1 MSNEKNLTVNQIF
14 DLAVQNHQNNNLQ
27 DAQNYYQKVLE
38 LDPNYANPHNNLGV
52 IFQELGKNQKAKDC
66 FEKAIKINPNYAD
79 AHNNLGVI
87 FQGLGEYQKAK
98 DCYKKAIEINP
109 NYSGAHNNLGVI
121 FQGLGENQ
129 KVKDCYEKAIKIN
142 PNYAD
147 AHYNLGNIFNDLKEY
162 QKAKDCYEKVI
173 KINPNYSGAHNNLG
187 IIFKELRD
195 DQKAIGCF
203 EKAIEINPNYAI
215 AYNNLGTIFK
225 ELKKFDEAE
234 ISLKKAIELK
244 PDYAEAYNNLG
255 VVLHNL
261 GRFSEAI
268 DKYKQAIKLKPNYV
282 KARINLNAS
291 TSLHVFPWHLQM
303 MNDKFR
309 NDKYLEAIKLAIE
322 DVDDNS
328 LILDIGT
335 GSGLLSMMAAAN
347 STGEVIACEAS
358 SVIADTA
365 KKIIHKNGYKEK
377 ITVINKKSTELKI
390 GEDLPRKADLIISEI
405 LSAEFVGEGVRTSI
419 FDANKRLLKKN
430 GKMIPESGTIKISL
444 LGNDKE
450 IFNTISVANVSG
462 FDLSEFNSI
471 SPSKFVHFLKK
482 KPTLLSNNEDAFNIN
497 LYNEENIVK
506 EEKIIEL
513 KVNKE
518 GLCLGIIQWMKIHL
532 YKDIEYENSPNGYLD
547 SSSHWPT
554 PIYLF
559 DKPIS
564 VKKGDVLKI
573 RASLDRD
580 NLWFFKE

>member
-1 MSNEKNLTVNQIF
+1 MNNNKNLIIKETFGRAIK
-14 DLAVQNHQNNNLQ
+14 NHQEGKTDIAQ
-27 DAQNYYQKVLE
+27 DLYNQVLKI
-38 LDPNYANPHNNLGV
+38 DPNYVDAHNNLGI
-52 IFQELGKNQKAKDC
+52 IFKALGEHQKAKDC

-79 AHNNLGVI
+79 AH
-87 FQGLGEYQKAK
+87 
-98 DCYKKAIEINP
+98 
-109 NYSGAHNNLGVI
+109 
-121 FQGLGENQ
+121 
-129 KVKDCYEKAIKIN
+129 
-142 PNYAD
+142 
-147 AHYNLGNIFNDLKEY
+147 YNLGNIFKELGENE
-162 QKAKDCYEKVI
+162 KAKDCYVKAI
-173 KINPNYSGAHNNLG
+173 QINPNYVEALNNLG
-187 IIFKELRD
+187 NTLR
-195 DQKAIGCF
+195 
-203 EKAIEINPNYAI
+203 
-215 AYNNLGTIFK
+215 

-255 VVLHNL
+255 VVQHNL

-268 DKYKQAIKLKPNYV
+268 DRYKQAIKLKPNYV
-282 KARINLNAS
+282 EARINLNAS
-291 TSLHVFPWHLQM
+291 TSRHVFPWHLRM

-309 NDKYLEAIKLAIE
+309 NAKYLEAIKLAIE
-322 DVDDNS
+322 DVDDDS

-347 STGEVIACEAS
+347 GAGKVIACETS
-358 SVIADTA
+358 NIIADTA

-405 LSAEFVGEGVRTSI
+405 LSAEFVGEGVRTSV

-450 IFNTISVANVSG
+450 IFDTISVANVSG

-471 SPSKFVHFLKK
+471 SQSKFTHFLKK
-482 KPTLLSNNEDAFNIN
+482 KPTLLSNDEDAFSIN
-497 LYNEENIVK
+497 LYNEENIAK
-506 EEKIIEL
+506 EEKNIEL

-518 GLCLGIIQWMKIHL
+518 GLCLGIIQWMKIQL
-532 YKDIEYENSPNGYLD
+532 YKDIEYENSPSGYLD

-559 DKPIS
+559 DKPVS

-573 RASLDRD
+573 RASLDAD

>member
-1 MSNEKNLTVNQIF
+1 MDTTKDTFNLAIKNHQEGRLDVAQELYNQI
-14 DLAVQNHQNNNLQ
+14 L
-27 DAQNYYQKVLE
+27 
-38 LDPNYANPHNNLGV
+38 
-52 IFQELGKNQKAKDC
+52 
-66 FEKAIKINPNYAD
+66 KINPNHSQALNNIAVIFTNLKEYQKAKECYQKAIEINPSYQA
-79 AHNNLGVI
+79 AHNNLGTI
-87 FQGLGEYQKAK
+87 FTNLKEYHKAK
-98 DCYKKAIEINP
+98 KCHEKAIEINP
-109 NYSGAHNNLGVI
+109 NYSDAHYKLGIVFKELREHQKAKDCYQKAIEINPNYQAAHNNLGNI
-121 FQGLGENQ
+121 FKKLGENE
-129 KVKDCYEKAIKIN
+129 KAKNCFEKAIKIN

-147 AHYNLGNIFNDLKEY
+147 AHYNLGNIFKELGENE
-162 QKAKDCYEKVI
+162 KAKNCYV
-173 KINPNYSGAHNNLG
+173 
-187 IIFKELRD
+187 
-195 DQKAIGCF
+195 
-203 EKAIEINPNYAI
+203 KAIEINPNYAD
-215 AYNNLGTIFK
+215 ALNNLGNTLR

-255 VVLHNL
+255 VVQHNL

-282 KARINLNAS
+282 EARINLNS
-291 TSLHVFPWHLQM
+291 TTSRHVPQWHLPM
-303 MNDKFR
+303 MNDNFR
-309 NDKYLEAIKLAIE
+309 NSKYLEAIKLAIE
-322 DVDDNS
+322 DVDDDS

-347 STGEVIACEAS
+347 GAGKVIACETS
-358 SVIADTA
+358 NIIADTA

-405 LSAEFVGEGVRTSI
+405 LSAEFVGEGVRTSV

-450 IFNTISVANVSG
+450 IFDTISVANVSG

-471 SPSKFVHFLKK
+471 SQSKFTHFLKK
-482 KPTLLSNNEDAFNIN
+482 KPTLLSNDEGAFSIN
-497 LYNEENIVK
+497 LYNEENIEK

-518 GLCLGIIQWMKIHL
+518 GLCLGIIQWMKIQL

-559 DKPIS
+559 DKPVS

-573 RASLDRD
+573 RASLDAD

>member
-1 MSNEKNLTVNQIF
+1 MDTTRDTFNLAIK
-14 DLAVQNHQNNNLQ
+14 NHQEGRL
-27 DAQNYYQKVLE
+27 DVAQELYDQVLKIN
-38 LDPNYANPHNNLGV
+38 PNHSQALNNLGV
-52 IFQELGKNQKAKDC
+52 IFKTLGEKQKA
-66 FEKAIKINPNYAD
+66 
-79 AHNNLGVI
+79 
-87 FQGLGEYQKAK
+87 
-98 DCYKKAIEINP
+98 
-109 NYSGAHNNLGVI
+109 
-121 FQGLGENQ
+121 
-129 KVKDCYEKAIKIN
+129 KDCYEKAIKIN
-142 PNYAD
+142 PNYQA
-147 AHYNLGNIFNDLKEY
+147 
-162 QKAKDCYEKVI
+162 
-173 KINPNYSGAHNNLG
+173 AHNNLG
-187 IIFKELRD
+187 NTLR
-195 DQKAIGCF
+195 
-203 EKAIEINPNYAI
+203 
-215 AYNNLGTIFK
+215 

-255 VVLHNL
+255 AVLHNV

-282 KARINLNAS
+282 EARRNLNTS
-291 TSLHVFPWHLQM
+291 TSRHVFPWHLRM

-309 NDKYLEAIKLAIE
+309 NAKYLEAIKLAIE
-322 DVDDNS
+322 DVDDDS

-347 STGEVIACEAS
+347 GAGKVIACETS
-358 SVIADTA
+358 NIIADTA

-405 LSAEFVGEGVRTSI
+405 LSAEFVGEGVRTSV

-450 IFNTISVANVSG
+450 IFDTISVANVSG

-471 SPSKFVHFLKK
+471 SQSKFTHFLKK
-482 KPTLLSNNEDAFNIN
+482 KPTLLSNDEDAFSIN
-497 LYNEENIVK
+497 LYNEENIEK

-518 GLCLGIIQWMKIHL
+518 GLCLGIIQWMKIQL
-532 YKDIEYENSPNGYLD
+532 YKDIEYENSPSGYLD

-559 DKPIS
+559 DKPVS

-573 RASLDRD
+573 RASLDAD

>member
-1 MSNEKNLTVNQIF
+1 MKNNKSLTIEETF
-14 DLAVQNHQNNNLQ
+14 SLAVKNHQVGKI
-27 DAQNYYQKVLE
+27 DIAQNLYIKVLE
-38 LDPNYANPHNNLGV
+38 IDPNHSQTLNNRGTIFTNLKEYQKAKECFEKVIEINPNYASAYNNLGV
-52 IFQELGKNQKAKDC
+52 IFLGLGEIEKAKDC
-66 FEKAIKINPNYAD
+66 FEKAIELNPNYAE
-79 AHNNLGVI
+79 ALNNLGNI
-87 FQGLGEYQKAK
+87 FKELKENQKAK
-98 DCYKKAIEINP
+98 DCYKKVIEINP
-109 NYSGAHNNLGVI
+109 NYASAYNNLGVI
-121 FQGLGENQ
+121 FLGLGEIE
-129 KVKDCYEKAIKIN
+129 KAKDCFEKTIKIN

-147 AHYNLGNIFNDLKEY
+147 AL
-162 QKAKDCYEKVI
+162 
-173 KINPNYSGAHNNLG
+173 NNLG
-187 IIFKELRD
+187 VIFKELGEIE
-195 DQKAIGCF
+195 KAKECF
-203 EKAIEINPNYAI
+203 EKAIKLNPN
-215 AYNNLGTIFK
+215 
-225 ELKKFDEAE
+225 
-234 ISLKKAIELK
+234 
-244 PDYAEAYNNLG
+244 YAEAYNNLG
-255 VVLHNL
+255 AVLHNI

-282 KARINLNAS
+282 EARINLNAS
-291 TSLHVFPWHLQM
+291 TSRHVFPWHLRM

-309 NDKYLEAIKLAIE
+309 NAKYLEAIKLAIE
-322 DVDDNS
+322 DVDDDS

-347 STGEVIACEAS
+347 GAGKVIACETS
-358 SVIADTA
+358 NIIADTA

-405 LSAEFVGEGVRTSI
+405 LSAEFVGEGVRTSV

-450 IFNTISVANVSG
+450 IFDTISVANVSG

-471 SPSKFVHFLKK
+471 SQSKFTHFLKK
-482 KPTLLSNNEDAFNIN
+482 KPTLLSNDEDAFSIN

-506 EEKIIEL
+506 EEKNIEL

-518 GLCLGIIQWMKIHL
+518 GLCLGIIQWMKIQL
-532 YKDIEYENSPNGYLD
+532 YKDIEYENSPSGYLD
-547 SSSHWPT
+547 SSTHWPT

-559 DKPIS
+559 DKAVS

-573 RASLDRD
+573 RASLDKD

>member
-1 MSNEKNLTVNQIF
+1 MDTTKDTFNLAIK
-14 DLAVQNHQNNNLQ
+14 NHQEGRLDVAQELYNQVLKINPNHSQALNNIAVIFTNLK
-27 DAQNYYQKVLE
+27 NYQKAKE
-38 LDPNYANPHNNLGV
+38 CYKKAIEINPDYQAAHNNLGT
-52 IFQELGKNQKAKDC
+52 IFTNLKEYQKAKDC

-79 AHNNLGVI
+79 AH
-87 FQGLGEYQKAK
+87 
-98 DCYKKAIEINP
+98 
-109 NYSGAHNNLGVI
+109 
-121 FQGLGENQ
+121 
-129 KVKDCYEKAIKIN
+129 
-142 PNYAD
+142 
-147 AHYNLGNIFNDLKEY
+147 YNLGNIFKELGENE
-162 QKAKDCYEKVI
+162 KAKDCYVKAI
-173 KINPNYSGAHNNLG
+173 QINPNYVEALNNLG
-187 IIFKELRD
+187 NTLR
-195 DQKAIGCF
+195 
-203 EKAIEINPNYAI
+203 
-215 AYNNLGTIFK
+215 

-255 VVLHNL
+255 VVQHNL

-268 DKYKQAIKLKPNYV
+268 DRYKQAIKLKPNYV
-282 KARINLNAS
+282 EARINLDAS
-291 TSLHVFPWHLQM
+291 TSRHVFPWHLRM

-309 NDKYLEAIKLAIE
+309 NAKYLEAIKLAIE
-322 DVDDNS
+322 DVDDDS

-347 STGEVIACEAS
+347 GAGKVIACEIS
-358 SVIADTA
+358 NIIADTA

-405 LSAEFVGEGVRTSI
+405 LSAEFVGEGVRTSV

-450 IFNTISVANVSG
+450 IFDTISVANVSG

-471 SPSKFVHFLKK
+471 SQSKFTHFLKK
-482 KPTLLSNNEDAFNIN
+482 KPTLLSNDEDAFSIN
-497 LYNEENIVK
+497 LYNEENIAK
-506 EEKIIEL
+506 EEKNIEL

-518 GLCLGIIQWMKIHL
+518 GLCLGIIQWMKIQL
-532 YKDIEYENSPNGYLD
+532 YKDIEYENSPSGYLD

-559 DKPIS
+559 DKPVS

-573 RASLDRD
+573 RASLDAD

>member
-1 MSNEKNLTVNQIF
+1 MNTINVIF
-14 DLAVQNHQNNNLQ
+14 NRAVKNHQEGKTDIAQDLYNQVLKNNPNHSQAINNLGIIFKGLG
-27 DAQNYYQKVLE
+27 DNQKARDCYE
-38 LDPNYANPHNNLGV
+38 KAIEIDPNYVNALNNLGV
-52 IFQELGKNQKAKDC
+52 IFKELGENQKAKDY

-87 FQGLGEYQKAK
+87 FKELREYQKAK
-98 DCYKKAIEINP
+98 NFFEKAIEIDP
-109 NYSGAHNNLGVI
+109 NHLEAHNNLGNV
-121 FQGLGENQ
+121 FNELKEHQ
-129 KVKDCYEKAIKIN
+129 KAKNYFEKAIKIN
-142 PNYAD
+142 PNYVSALN
-147 AHYNLGNIFNDLKEY
+147 NLGNT
-162 QKAKDCYEKVI
+162 
-173 KINPNYSGAHNNLG
+173 
-187 IIFKELRD
+187 LR
-195 DQKAIGCF
+195 
-203 EKAIEINPNYAI
+203 
-215 AYNNLGTIFK
+215 

-234 ISLKKAIELK
+234 ISLKKVIELK

-255 VVLHNL
+255 LVLHNL
-261 GRFSEAI
+261 SRFSEAI

-282 KARINLNAS
+282 EARINLNVS
-291 TSLHVFPWHLQM
+291 TCIHVPYWHLPM

-309 NDKYLEAIKLAIE
+309 NAKYLEAIKLAIK
-322 DVDDNS
+322 DVDDDS

-347 STGEVIACEAS
+347 GAGEVIACETS
-358 SVIADTA
+358 ILIADTA

-430 GKMIPESGTIKISL
+430 SKMIPESGTIKISL

-450 IFNTISVANVSG
+450 IFDNTSVANVSG

-471 SPSKFVHFLKK
+471 SQSKFPYFFKK
-482 KPTLLSNNEDAFNIN
+482 KPTLLSNNEDAFSIN
-497 LYNEENIVK
+497 LYDEESLVK

-513 KVNKE
+513 KVNKD
-518 GLCLGIIQWMKIHL
+518 GLCLGIIQWMKIQL
-532 YKDIEYENSPNGYLD
+532 YKDIEYENSPSGYLD
-547 SSSHWPT
+547 SSTHWPT

-559 DKPIS
+559 DKAVS

-573 RASLDRD
+573 RASLDID
-580 NLWFFKE
+580 NLWFFIA